1 MRTLQLKI
9 DNNVYDT
16 LLAML
21 KGLPEDKINII
32 EDEQED
38 TNLSDTAKMEAHDIM
53 AYSGKIKSFDGIKD
67 PVAWQRKVR
76 SEWDREWEK

>member
-38 TNLSDTAKMEAHDIM
+38 TNLSNNAKMEAHDIM
-53 AYSGKIKSFDGIKD
+53 AYSGKIKSFGGIKD
-67 PVAWQRKVR
+67 PVA
-76 SEWDREWEK
+76 